1 MHQYLTKSSVIFFT
15 AVIFISICT
24 FANAYVMQ
32 GLHILE
38 LMVQKLGKPKGLLVS
53 QKLVLYDDN
62 QQKIDV
68 ELNETLRYIFP
79 ETFRSDTL
87 SENVQRIH
95 VLSKGETLTVI
106 DGKTADDPK
115 NSFDR
120 YKDIL
125 LFRSRSMLQSRL
137 PFLGVDISVSSLGRF
152 KGKISYVIGAQYPD
166 ETVPQI
172 WLDKI
177 TFKPLRWIMIN
188 KESESNGNSLEIR
201 YLEWREMD
209 SAWYPMRIQYY
220 RNEHLIR
227 EILVQNIIMNL
238 SFSDELFDIEY
249 LRSIYPSVT
258 PVVTDQDE
266 VEKEDEIQ
274 KIIEEFKNIYER

>member
-1 MHQYLTKSSVIFFT
+1 MHQNLTKSSVIFFT

-32 GLHILE
+32 GPHILE
-38 LMVQKLGKPKGLLVS
+38 LMVQKLGNPKGLLVS

-106 DGKTADDPK
+106 DGKTADDSK

-137 PFLGVDISVSSLGRF
+137 PVLGVDISVSSLGRF

-188 KESESNGNSLEIR
+188 KESESNGNSLEVR

-209 SAWYPMRIQYY
+209 SAWYPMRIQFY
-220 RNEHLIR
+220 RNENLIR
-227 EILVQNIIMNL
+227 EILVQNIIMNR

>member
-32 GLHILE
+32 GPHILE